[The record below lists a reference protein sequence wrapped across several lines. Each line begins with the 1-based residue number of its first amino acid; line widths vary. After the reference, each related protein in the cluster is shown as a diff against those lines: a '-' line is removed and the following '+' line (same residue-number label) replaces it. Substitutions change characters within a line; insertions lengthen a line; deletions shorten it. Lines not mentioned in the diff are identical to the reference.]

1 MVTKVSQLQLIGQ
14 RPQPAAWHADE
25 LLDESVFLGMGRS
38 LTFPFPQYRA
48 RDRFRTVYF
57 DAGPDK
63 RRNDSKT
70 LVLLHGLGANAT
82 HWEPVARAMAG
93 RHRLVGLD
101 LVGLGW
107 SAKPRV
113 DYTIDLLRDH
123 LLGFLDRQQIG
134 RAHLVGHSMG
144 GAVALAAALERPAQ
158 FDSVTLVCAAGA
170 APLPR
175 WMRVAAPVFLRQRL
189 LFHALSVGFDFIL
202 KNVFVDDEDEN
213 EHVAWFRRSALRDD
227 PGYPNLR
234 DFARVCETLCSDI
247 VRRDYSEQFGR
258 MQIPVLGIWGDH
270 DKLTT
275 LSNVLRSLGKLR
287 RVRTVIVP
295 RCGHM
300 PMVERPEETVFH
312 LERFLQSPP

>member
-1 MVTKVSQLQLIGQ
+1 MVTKVSQLHLVGQ
-14 RPQPAAWHADE
+14 QPQPALWRDDE

-57 DAGPDK
+57 DTGPTA
-63 RRNDSKT
+63 RRRGKT
-70 LVLLHGLGANAT
+70 VVFLHGLGANAT
-82 HWEPVARAMAG
+82 HWEPVARAMVG

-107 SAKPRV
+107 SAKPRI
-113 DYTIDLLRDH
+113 DYSIDLLRDH

-144 GAVALAAALERPAQ
+144 GAVALAAALARPAQ

-170 APLPR
+170 APLPA
-175 WMRVAAPVFLRQRL
+175 WMRIAAPIFLREWL
-189 LFHALSVGFDFIL
+189 LFHSLSVGFDFIL
-202 KNVFVDDEDEN
+202 NNVFVDNEADN

-234 DFARVCETLCSDI
+234 DFARVCETLCPDI
-247 VRRDYSEQFGR
+247 ARRDYSEQFHR
-258 MQIPVLGIWGDH
+258 MPQPVLGIWGDH

-300 PMVERPEETVFH
+300 PMVERPEETIFH